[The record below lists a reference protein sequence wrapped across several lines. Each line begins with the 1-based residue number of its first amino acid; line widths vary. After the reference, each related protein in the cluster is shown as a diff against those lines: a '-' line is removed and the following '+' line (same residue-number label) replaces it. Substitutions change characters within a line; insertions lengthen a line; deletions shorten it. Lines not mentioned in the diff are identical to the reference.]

1 MIHILNSEKD
11 NLIAAKISDKIS
23 KEEVQKV
30 HSLIHKIINKNK
42 KVDFYFELDDF
53 HGYDLE
59 GLWADL
65 KVDAAHLSD
74 YGNMAIVG
82 EEKWQE
88 WAVKASDLFTGS
100 EVKYFDLDDKEAAKK
115 WIGL

>member
-11 NLIAAKISDKIS
+11 NLIAAKISGKIS
-23 KEEVQKV
+23 KEEVQEI

-42 KVDFYFELDDF
+42 KVGFYFELDDF
-53 HGYDLE
+53 HGYELE

-65 KVDAAHLSD
+65 KVDVAHLSD

-100 EVKYFDLDDKEAAKK
+100 EVKYFDLKDKEAAKN